1 MLTHSSQ
8 VKACSEQGYCRLLPS
23 QVLVRVNLADTSCLA
38 CENGSVQATHLLQ
51 AFLRDSPPATGF
63 LNAQKFRCACGER
76 TTARSPK
83 DGQYLHCQRSAK
95 PRLLS
100 KACLCAA
107 FPSKQ
112 GLTSIAWL
120 HHACQQHANNRPA
133 ARQERA
139 SSTPT
144 ACQVL
149 LILCQLA
156 SPGFTQHSNNFSAT
170 RGRRTAGGE

>member
-23 QVLVRVNLADTSCLA
+23 QVLVRVNLADTFCLA
-38 CENGSVQATHLLQ
+38 CENGIVQATHLLQ

-63 LNAQKFRCACGER
+63 LNAQKFRCACCER

-100 KACLCAA
+100 KACLCAVFLCASKLLQA
-107 FPSKQ
+107 FLSKQ
-112 GLTSIAWL
+112 GLTSIATS
-120 HHACQQHANNRPA
+120 RVPA
-133 ARQERA
+133 VRQ
-139 SSTPT
+139 
-144 ACQVL
+144 
-149 LILCQLA
+149 LCQLA
-156 SPGFTQHSNNFSAT
+156 SRGFTQHSSNCAAT